1 MKNWYLQPKIATA
14 LKGYT
19 RRQCVSD
26 IVAGIIV
33 AVIALPLSIALAL
46 ASGVEPACGIYTAVA
61 AGFIVSLL
69 GGSRVQIAGPTAAFA
84 TVVAGIVATQGMDGL
99 FMATVMAGVLLIL
112 MGVCKVGTLIK
123 YVPHTI
129 TVGFTAGIAVTILLG
144 QVKDFFG
151 LHYADGVRPVETIEK
166 MEANIAALGTFRW
179 EALLVGAVCL
189 LILVIYPR
197 FEKRVPPSLIAVVV
211 GTLLVR
217 FIPTLSEGVSTI
229 GELYTIP
236 RGLPQMNLAGMD
248 LAPARWLALLPNA
261 VTIALLAGIES
272 LLSCVVADGMVDDTH
287 NPHAELTA
295 QGFANVASVLFGGIP
310 ATGAIART
318 AANVKNG
325 GRTPV
330 AGMVHALVLFLVLM
344 FLMPLAGLIP
354 MPAIAAILFV
364 VAYNMSEWR
373 AFVGIA
379 KTRKITDIIVVTLTF
394 VLTVIFDLVV
404 AIVVGL
410 VVAYAFVL
418 FRKVREKKA

>member
-1 MKNWYLQPKIATA
+1 MKNFYLQPKVCTA
-14 LKGYT
+14 LKGYS
-19 RRQCVSD
+19 RQQCVSD

-84 TVVAGIVATQGMDGL
+84 TVVAGIVATEGMDGL
-99 FMATVMAGVLLIL
+99 FIATVMAGVLLLL
-112 MGVCKVGTLIK
+112 MGICKVGALIK

-151 LHYADGVRPVETIEK
+151 LTYAAGVRPVETIEK

-179 EALLVGAVCL
+179 GALLVGAVCL
-189 LILVIYPR
+189 AVLVLYPR
-197 FEKRVPPSLIAVVV
+197 FEKRVPPSLIAVAV
-211 GTLLVR
+211 GAVLVKC
-217 FIPTLSEGVSTI
+217 IPALDAGVNTI
-229 GELYTIP
+229 GELYEIP
-236 RGLPQMNLAGMD
+236 MGLPQVDFTGMD
-248 LAPARWLALLPNA
+248 LSPARWLALLPNA

-272 LLSCVVADGMVDDTH
+272 LLSCVVADGMVEDTH
-287 NPHAELTA
+287 NPHAELAA
-295 QGFANVASVLFGGIP
+295 QGLANVASVLFGGIP

-330 AGMVHALVLFLVLM
+330 AGMVHALVLFAVLM

-354 MPAIAAILFV
+354 MPTIAAILFV

-373 AFVGIA
+373 AFVGIV
-379 KTRKITDIIVVTLTF
+379 KTRKVTDIIVVTLTF

-410 VVAYAFVL
+410 VLAYAFVL
-418 FRKVREKKA
+418 IGKCKKK